1 MPDQAATTRAH
12 GAVQRSRERAAVQAA
27 EPCATS
33 QCPCSHLGPRQ
44 LLTVGNHSG
53 PGGANVE
60 FPFLILKSS
69 FKLLKLPLDGSLK

>member
-12 GAVQRSRERAAVQAA
+12 GVYREA
-27 EPCATS
+27 ENVLLCRLQSSVPS
-33 QCPCSHLGPRQ
+33 QCPFSHLGPRQ
-44 LLTVGNHSG
+44 LLTVSNHSG

-69 FKLLKLPLDGSLK
+69 FKLLKLSIDGSLK